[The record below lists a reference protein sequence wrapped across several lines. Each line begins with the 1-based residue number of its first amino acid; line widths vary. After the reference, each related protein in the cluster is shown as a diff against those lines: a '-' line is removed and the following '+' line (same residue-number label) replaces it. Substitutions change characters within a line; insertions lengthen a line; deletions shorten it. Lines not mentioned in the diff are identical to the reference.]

1 MLRVEVSKAKDSS
14 FMPGYVQA
22 TDHTDLGNIY
32 GSKIKGNRTFR
43 YEV

>member
-22 TDHTDLGNIY
+22 TDRTDLG
-32 GSKIKGNRTFR
+32 TFMVAKL
-43 YEV
+43 EEQQDI